1 MPTTP
6 AHAMN
11 GIATGT
17 IIKTGVAEKDP
28 GEGWRVRMGET
39 FFGFVSLLNWLD
51 KGFGRHIDIF
61 DQLFNKQT

>member
-1 MPTTP
+1 
-6 AHAMN
+6 MN
-11 GIATGT
+11 GIATDT
-17 IIKTGVAEKDP
+17 IMKTCVAEKYP
-28 GEGWRVRMGET
+28 GEDWRVRMGET